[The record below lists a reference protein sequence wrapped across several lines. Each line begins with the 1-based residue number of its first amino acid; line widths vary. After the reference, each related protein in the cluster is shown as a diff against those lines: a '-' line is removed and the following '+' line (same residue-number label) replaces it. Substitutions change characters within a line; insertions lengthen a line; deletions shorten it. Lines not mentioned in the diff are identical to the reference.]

1 MTDRPIIFSA
11 PMVRALLEGKKTQTR
26 RLLKVEVPPSPGMD
40 SWLRVSLGKPVDRP
54 KHDAPY
60 LDSYCSA
67 RRSDANP
74 RGMSENWCWWTRDD
88 RQGLPTF
95 RVGYAPGDR
104 LWVRETFAHATNFP
118 PAVRYY
124 ATDDVHELRRKRP
137 AIHMPRWASRLTL
150 TVTQVRVQRLHDIT
164 EIDSSDEGA
173 PCCVMDDD
181 GKFYENQG
189 GTYRCGF
196 VGLWNSINGKR
207 TGAAWDDNPW
217 IVALTFTVEKRNIDA
232 KVETAVKKPEA
243 A

>member
-104 LWVRETFAHATNFP
+104 LWVRETFAHVTNFP
-118 PAVRYY
+118 PDVRYY

-137 AIHMPRWASRLTL
+137 GIHMPRWASRLTL
-150 TVTQVRVQRLHDIT
+150 TVTDVRVQRLR
-164 EIDSSDEGA
+164 EISETDAWDEGVA
-173 PCCVMDDD
+173 
-181 GKFYENQG
+181 GR
-189 GTYRCGF
+189 GTSRYAGESVHLF
-196 VGLWNSINGKR
+196 QTLWDSINGKR
-207 TGAAWDDNPW
+207 PGAAWDDNPFV
-217 IVALTFTVEKRNIDA
+217 VAISFTVEKRNIDA
-232 KVETAVKKPEA
+232 APAASEA

>member
-11 PMVRALLEGKKTQTR
+11 PMVRALLAGQKTQTR
-26 RLLKVEVPPSPGMD
+26 RLIRTDEHGRCIRGRYAAYMRDGVGLVWRPYGGADEQPMPFD
-40 SWLRVSLGKPVDRP
+40 RVCEL
-54 KHDAPY
+54 
-60 LDSYCSA
+60 
-67 RRSDANP
+67 
-74 RGMSENWCWWTRDD
+74 
-88 RQGLPTF
+88 
-95 RVGYAPGDR
+95 VGYAPGDR